1 MPGQVYTIRKKIF
14 SLLHSNFHVYDEQ
27 GTVVLYC
34 RMKAFRLREDIR
46 IYTGEDMAHEVLT
59 IRARQVFDFGATYD
73 VRDPTNDELVGAL
86 RRKALKSVLRDEW
99 TILSPQDE
107 EIGFIQED
115 SMAMA
120 LARRILGMTIEIIG
134 QMLPQTFH
142 GMLHETKVLEFRRH
156 FNPFVLKM
164 DLDFTPDTG
173 GLLDRRMGFA
183 AGLLLSAVEGRQE

>member
-1 MPGQVYTIRKKIF
+1 MSGQVYTIRKKIF
-14 SLLHSNFHVYDEQ
+14 SLLHKNFHVYDEQ
-27 GTVVLYC
+27 GAVVLYC

-46 IYTGEDMAHEVLT
+46 IYTGEDMAQEVLT

-86 RRKALKSVLRDEW
+86 RRKALKSMLRDEW
-99 TILSPQDE
+99 AILSPQDE
-107 EIGFIQED
+107 EIGLIQED

-120 LARRILGMTIEIIG
+120 VLRRILGMTIEIIG

-142 GMLHETKVLEFRRH
+142 GTLHGAKVLEFRRH